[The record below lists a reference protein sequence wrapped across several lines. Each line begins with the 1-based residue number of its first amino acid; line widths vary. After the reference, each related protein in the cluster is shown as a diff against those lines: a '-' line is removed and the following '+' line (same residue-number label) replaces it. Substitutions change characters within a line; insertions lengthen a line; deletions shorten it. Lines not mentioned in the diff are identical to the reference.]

1 MTLSAT
7 FGMPQYVLDAAK
19 GMIINMKEILSI
31 GEISALFHLNVQT
44 LIYYDSIGLLV
55 PAQRNPM
62 NGYRRY
68 RFDQIYKLATI
79 RYLHRL
85 GYSLREIRSSFL
97 ESCDINSTLAQLKK
111 QSCILRE
118 KAENLLNTD
127 RAIQQKIHFIEQ
139 ELPNVDME
147 RVSIKEF
154 PERRYFAIGGE
165 DLLYGDDSFYL
176 NPTVVFYKHD
186 SKYFGAYL
194 FDDRENFNL
203 QKERTDFLR
212 FPVIPTGNFLC
223 GYHRGAYEHICESAY
238 RIRDEG
244 RDLDLSDITI
254 NFNIIDQFVER
265 ESRNYITELQIPII
279 DNEEHRARLLCL

>member
-1 MTLSAT
+1 
-7 FGMPQYVLDAAK
+7 
-19 GMIINMKEILSI
+19 MKETLSI

-55 PAQRNPM
+55 PAERNPM

-68 RFDQIYKLATI
+68 RFDQIYKLAAI

-85 GYSLREIRSSFL
+85 GYSLKEIHSSYL
-97 ESCDINSTLAQLKK
+97 ESCDINFTLEQLKK

-154 PERRYFAIGGE
+154 PERHYFAIGGE
-165 DLLYGDDSFYL
+165 ELLYGDDSFYL
-176 NPTVVFYKHD
+176 NPTVVFYKDD

-194 FDDRENFNL
+194 FDDGENFNL
-203 QKERTDFLR
+203 QKERADFLR
-212 FPVIPTGNFLC
+212 FPVIPAGSFLC
-223 GYHRGAYEHICESAY
+223 GYHQGAYEHIRESAC
-238 RIRDEG
+238 RIRDA
-244 RDLDLSDITI
+244 RKDLDLSDITI

-265 ESRNYITELQIPII
+265 DSKSYITEVQIPII
-279 DNEEHRARLLCL
+279 ENEEHRARLLCL

>member
-1 MTLSAT
+1 
-7 FGMPQYVLDAAK
+7 
-19 GMIINMKEILSI
+19 MKETLSI

-55 PAQRNPM
+55 PAERNPT

-85 GYSLREIRSSFL
+85 GYSLKEIHASYL
-97 ESCDINSTLAQLKK
+97 ESRDIDSTLEQLKK
-111 QSCILRE
+111 QSSIIRK

-139 ELPNVDME
+139 ELPNVDLE
-147 RVSIKEF
+147 RVSIKKF
-154 PERRYFAIGGE
+154 PERHYFPIGGE
-165 DLLYGDDSFYL
+165 ELLYGDDWFYL
-176 NPTVVFYKHD
+176 NPTVVFYKDD

-194 FDDRENFNL
+194 FDDGENIIL
-203 QKERTDFLR
+203 QKEMTDSLR
-212 FPVIPTGNFLC
+212 FPVIPAGRFLC
-223 GYHRGAYEHICESAY
+223 GYHQGAYEHIYESAL
-238 RIRDEG
+238 RIRDAG
-244 RDLDLSDITI
+244 GDLDLADITI

-265 ESRNYITELQIPII
+265 DSRNYITEVQIPII
-279 DNEEHRARLLCL
+279 DNEEHRVRLSCL